1 MREMAMARERERERE
16 NRFLTTIV
24 LKLLDVTGC
33 YWTGIVGA
41 VRFVDSNSNLGHSK
55 GALFKSKKSGPFGDL
70 GSSPTRLDRP

>member
-1 MREMAMARERERERE
+1 MD
-16 NRFLTTIV
+16 IV
-24 LKLLDVTGC
+24 TMGMLIMDVTGC